1 MALDPVTLAI
11 ISEGI
16 NLGVEAIG
24 GMKKRKLQEKQS
36 KNRRKAI
43 DEELLNDSLDR
54 SLANEER
61 RLRSS
66 RRLGHRKAEA
76 LRSTAASLRGALT

>member
-11 ISEGI
+11 IAEGI

-36 KNRRKAI
+36 KNRRKAVNQ
-43 DEELLNDSLDR
+43 ELLSDSIDR
-54 SLANEER
+54 SVANEER
-61 RLRSS
+61 GLRSS
-66 RRLGHRKAEA
+66 RRLGHRKSEA
-76 LRSTAASLRGALT
+76 LRSTAASLRGSLT